1 MDQDERT
8 LWDKKYR
15 DKSHASLQPDPLLA
29 SAYSEFLTGQPP
41 GEALDVA
48 GGAGRHALWLAQRGW
63 RVKLVDLS
71 ETGIAQAK
79 ANARTRL
86 EHGGRPASVSS
97 ELIEAGQMDL
107 QGVQDLGQERYDL
120 VLVFFYLQRELFP
133 AIRAALKPGG
143 LLIYKT
149 YTTQQLLL
157 GSGPSN
163 PCYLLMP
170 GELQQA
176 FQSMRVLHYRENVA
190 SVATA
195 ELVAQK
201 LPNA

>member
-1 MDQDERT
+1 MHQDERT

-15 DKSHASLQPDPLLA
+15 DKSHASLQPDPFLV
-29 SAYSEFLTGQPP
+29 SAYSEFLSGQPP

-63 RVKLVDLS
+63 RVKLVDQS
-71 ETGIAQAK
+71 ETGITQAK
-79 ANARTRL
+79 ANAGTLL
-86 EHGGRPASVSS
+86 EHGGRPASISS
-97 ELIEAGQMDL
+97 ELIEVQQMDL
-107 QGVQDLGQERYDL
+107 RAVQDLGQERYDL
-120 VLVFFYLQRELFP
+120 VLVFLYLQRELFP

-143 LLIYKT
+143 FLIYKT
-149 YTTQQLLL
+149 YTTEQLSLPNGPHNPDYLLL
-157 GSGPSN
+157 
-163 PCYLLMP
+163 P

-190 SVATA
+190 SSATA

-201 LPNA
+201 LPRA

>member
-1 MDQDERT
+1 MYQDERT

-15 DKSHASLQPDPLLA
+15 DKSHASLQPDPFLV
-29 SAYSEFLTGQPP
+29 SAYSEFLTGQPT

-71 ETGIAQAK
+71 ETGITRAK

-86 EHGGRPASVSS
+86 EHGGRAASISS
-97 ELIEAGQMDL
+97 ELIEVQQMDL
-107 QGVQDLGQERYDL
+107 RGVQDLGQERYDL
-120 VLVFFYLQRELFP
+120 VLVFLYLQRELFP

-143 LLIYKT
+143 FLIYKT
-149 YTTQQLLL
+149 YTTEQLNLPGGPHNPDYLLL
-157 GSGPSN
+157 
-163 PCYLLMP
+163 P

-176 FQSMRVLHYRENVA
+176 FQSMRVLHYREDVA
-190 SVATA
+190 SSATA

-201 LPNA
+201 LPQA